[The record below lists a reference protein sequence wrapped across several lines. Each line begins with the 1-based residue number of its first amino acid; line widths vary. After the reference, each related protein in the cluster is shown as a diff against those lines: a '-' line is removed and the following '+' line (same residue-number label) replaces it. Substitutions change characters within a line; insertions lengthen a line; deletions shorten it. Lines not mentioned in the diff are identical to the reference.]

1 VKTTLSVDP
10 VPPRIFRFADLEV
23 DEGRQRVLREGD
35 EIPLPKL
42 SFDLLLALLESAP
55 NFLSHGQLM
64 SRVWPGLVIGDK
76 TVTQRV
82 KLLRDALGDDREEP
96 RYVTGLRGRG
106 YRIAAPVTLVAPQPD
121 RGAPVETYA
130 QDVPPRK
137 GVVSPFPRFVLL
149 VLIVTLPL
157 LAWWL
162 AGNLQRQGQAEA
174 TGTTAA
180 PDSNATE
187 ITVAV
192 LPFRDLGGDAAELA
206 EGLPE
211 AVIDRLSILPEFSV
225 IARSSS
231 FKAATE
237 NRGARETG
245 ALLGVQYLVD
255 GSVQREGDHL
265 RVSAQ
270 LVDASTGTQVWAD
283 RFDRSI
289 GDVFLVQDE
298 ISASVAGALSNRA
311 GPPTAMRPLSTTSNI
326 SAYLSYLHGRA
337 LLDRWTLADADAAVR
352 AFELAIE
359 LDPGFAA
366 AYASLY
372 DARIMATDRR
382 CGRANPVIFRGDE
395 SECPIVGAT
404 REAQRPLIERAL
416 ELDPQSGSAYFA
428 RAMWADNP
436 DDARDADFRR
446 GLEYDP
452 SNGRGITAFAEFL
465 DRSGR
470 TAEAALMLERAIKVD
485 PLSPRAY
492 FWRARRNPD
501 LDVDT
506 LEAAMLSVLEIDPD
520 YVPAL
525 QRYAKYR
532 WILHGDLAQAIR
544 LIEQALSLDPSSP
557 WLRHTAIAMYLDI
570 GDPDAARD
578 LAVGDEET
586 GSVGRILLL
595 LQDGEVRE
603 AADAALGGL
612 GVANGP
618 YENWGVYDALRQ
630 HALAGGDI
638 VQSMRFLETY
648 THLDDPDAK
657 IKLENFRAVPAYAQ
671 LLLLADRPDEARALL
686 EKCIHWIDDVHL
698 PKFGSVY
705 ALRIKA
711 EALQML
717 GDTDQALIAL
727 RESFDAKDF
736 VQWWYTIDQDPL
748 WLPLHEDSRFAA
760 IAAQTRRFV
769 EDQEQKLEAMRAQGA
784 VPMRNA
790 AEASVGQAP

>member
-1 VKTTLSVDP
+1 MPSVDP
-10 VPPRIFRFADLEV
+10 ESPRIFRFADLEL
-23 DEGRQRVLREGD
+23 DEGRQRVLRDRD

-42 SFDLLLALLESAP
+42 SFDLLLALLDAAP
-55 NFLSHGQLM
+55 NFVSHRQLM
-64 SRVWPGLVIGDK
+64 ARVWPGLVIGDK

-82 KLLRDALGDDREEP
+82 KLLRDALGDDHEEP

-106 YRIAAPVTLVAPQPD
+106 YRIQGPVTRV
-121 RGAPVETYA
+121 
-130 QDVPPRK
+130 VPPQATAPPAVHGPPWRSR
-137 GVVSPFPRFVLL
+137 VALASRRFAAGAAMAALA
-149 VLIVTLPL
+149 LI
-157 LAWWL
+157 AWWMW
-162 AGNLQRQGQAEA
+162 NISPTSEDVES
-174 TGTTAA
+174 TTAEVA
-180 PDSNATE
+180 IESSASD

-192 LPFRDLGGDAAELA
+192 LPFRDLAGDDTDIAQ
-206 EGLPE
+206 GVPE
-211 AVIDRLSILPEFSV
+211 AVLDALSTLPELSV

-231 FKAATE
+231 FRAAE
-237 NRGARETG
+237 QGRSIDELSKRLGARF
-245 ALLGVQYLVD
+245 LVD
-255 GSVQREGDHL
+255 GSVQRAGDHL
-265 RVSAQ
+265 RISAQ
-270 LVDASTGTQVWAD
+270 LVDAAAGTQVWAE
-283 RFDRSI
+283 RFDGSMNDI
-289 GDVFLVQDE
+289 FGIQDQ
-298 ISASVAGALSNRA
+298 IATSVAKALSTRTLQA
-311 GPPTAMRPLSTTSNI
+311 DRLPSTARTANVD
-326 SAYLSYLHGRA
+326 AYLAYLRGRRLVA
-337 LLDRWTLADADAAVR
+337 RWTLVDADAAVR

-372 DARIMATDRR
+372 DARVMATDRR

-395 SECPIVGAT
+395 SECPIVGAAVET
-404 REAQRPLIERAL
+404 QRPLIERAL

-436 DDARDADFRR
+436 HDARDADFRR

-452 SNGRGITAFAEFL
+452 SNGRGITAYAEFL

-470 TAEAALMLERAIKVD
+470 SGEAALMLERAIRVD

-492 FWRARRNPD
+492 FWRVRRNPD

-506 LEAAMLSVLEIDPD
+506 LETAMLSVLEIDPD

-570 GDPDAARD
+570 GDPAAARE
-578 LAVGDEET
+578 LAAADEEA
-586 GSVGRILLL
+586 GSVGQILLL
-595 LQDGEVRE
+595 LHDGKVDE

-612 GVANGP
+612 GFANGP

-630 HALAGGDI
+630 HALAGGD
-638 VQSMRFLETY
+638 VAQSLRFLEAH
-648 THLDDPDAK
+648 THLGDPDTE
-657 IKLENFRAVPAYAQ
+657 ITVENFRAAPAYAQ
-671 LLLLADRPDEARALL
+671 LLLLAGRPDEARALL
-686 EKCIHWIDDVHL
+686 GKCIRWIDDVHL
-698 PKFGSVY
+698 LKLGGVY

-717 GDTDQALIAL
+717 GDTDSALDTL
-727 RESFDAKDF
+727 RASFEAQDL

-748 WLPLHEDSRFAA
+748 WLPLHSDPRFVT
-760 IAAQTRRFV
+760 IAAQTRRHV
-769 EDQEQKLEAMRAQGA
+769 EDQERSLEAMRAKGA
-784 VPMRNA
+784 VPTRSVA
-790 AEASVGQAP
+790 AASVEQESQ